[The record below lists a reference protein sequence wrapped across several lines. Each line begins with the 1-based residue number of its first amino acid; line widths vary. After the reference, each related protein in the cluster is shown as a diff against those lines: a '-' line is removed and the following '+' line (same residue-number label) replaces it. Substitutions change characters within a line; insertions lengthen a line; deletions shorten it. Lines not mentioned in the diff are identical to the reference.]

1 MCVREREREE
11 ERERG
16 RDREGETE
24 RLVRLFKYALT
35 ETKLATRNVITI
47 LLKGVEVGETGLK
60 SKEWAK
66 RVTPRRRTAL
76 HKVRH

>member
-1 MCVREREREE
+1 M
-11 ERERG
+11 
-16 RDREGETE
+16 
-24 RLVRLFKYALT
+24 RLFKYALT
-35 ETKLATRNVITI
+35 ETKLATRNATTI